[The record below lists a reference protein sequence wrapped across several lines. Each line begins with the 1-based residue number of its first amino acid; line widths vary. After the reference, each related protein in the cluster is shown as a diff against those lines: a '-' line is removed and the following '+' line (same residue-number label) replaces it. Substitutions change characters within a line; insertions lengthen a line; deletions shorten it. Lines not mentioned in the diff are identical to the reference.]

1 MLDNKGKKIRL
12 SSTIDANESQF
23 LFDFIINNKE
33 IESILEIGCG
43 HGISS
48 VTISSALEERTGSK
62 LTIIDPYQE
71 EIFSNLGIQLL
82 KQQNLSNF
90 YRQEIIGR
98 IAKY

>member
-43 HGISS
+43 HGITSL
-48 VTISSALEERTGSK
+48 TISSALEERTGSK
-62 LTIIDPYQE
+62 HTIIDPFSGTMIILKKLGQDNRPWDYHK
-71 EIFSNLGIQLL
+71 IF
-82 KQQNLSNF
+82 
-90 YRQEIIGR
+90 
-98 IAKY
+98 

>member
-48 VTISSALEERTGSK
+48 LTISSALEERIGSK
-62 LTIIDPYQE
+62 HTIIDPYQE

-82 KQQNLSNF
+82 KQQN
-90 YRQEIIGR
+90 
-98 IAKY
+98 